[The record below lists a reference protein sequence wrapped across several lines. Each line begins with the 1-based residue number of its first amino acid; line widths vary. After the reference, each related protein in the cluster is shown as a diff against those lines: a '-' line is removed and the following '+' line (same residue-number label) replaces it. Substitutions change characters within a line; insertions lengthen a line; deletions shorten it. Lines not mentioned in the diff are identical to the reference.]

1 MRPSSKRKR
10 GSDQPRFLEAMQ
22 RAAHSIDLPLIAER
36 FETAGEFRVLKE
48 MGIQGVQGQLFGGPA
63 PW

>member
-1 MRPSSKRKR
+1 
-10 GSDQPRFLEAMQ
+10 MQ